1 MAAFDTNVIVRVLVG
16 DDPAQTRKAE
26 RAFSSHAAGEGVFVS
41 LIVLAEVSWVLGATY
56 DWERAAIHEH
66 LSRLIRTAGVVV
78 EELEL
83 VQAAL
88 DAYASGK
95 AGLSDYLILGKA
107 RTGPGGTL
115 VTFDKKLAREG
126 DVTLLGSWSQPK

>member
-1 MAAFDTNVIVRVLVG
+1 MAAFDTNVLVRILVG

-26 RAFSSHAAGEGVFVS
+26 QAFSSHAAGEGVFVS
-41 LIVLAEVSWVLGATY
+41 LIVLAEVSWVLAATY
-56 DWERAAIHEH
+56 EWDRATIHTH
-66 LSRLIRTAGVVV
+66 LSRLVRTEGVVV

-88 DAYASGK
+88 DAYANGK

-107 RTGPGGTL
+107 RTGPGGSL
-115 VTFDKKLAREG
+115 VTFDKKLARQE
-126 DVTLLGSWSQPK
+126 DVTLL

>member
-16 DDPAQTRKAE
+16 DDPAQTKKAE

-41 LIVLAEVSWVLGATY
+41 LVVLAEVAWVLASAYEWDRPT
-56 DWERAAIHEH
+56 IHARVSQ
-66 LSRLIRTAGVVV
+66 LVRTKGVVV

-88 DAYASGK
+88 DEYRDGK
-95 AGLSDYLILGKA
+95 AGLAEFLILGKA
-107 RTGPGGTL
+107 RTGVGRRL
-115 VTFDKKLAREG
+115 VTFDRKLERED
-126 DVTLLGSWSQPK
+126 DVTLL

>member
-26 RAFSSHAAGEGVFVS
+26 RAFSSHAADDGVFVS
-41 LIVLAEVSWVLGATY
+41 LVVLAEVSWVLTAAYEWDRAT
-56 DWERAAIHEH
+56 IHAQV
-66 LSRLIRTAGVVV
+66 SRLVRTKGVVV

-88 DAYASGK
+88 DEYASGK
-95 AGLSDYLILGKA
+95 AGLADSLILGKA
-107 RTGPGGTL
+107 RRGPGGVL
-115 VTFDKKLAREG
+115 VTFDKKLARYR
-126 DVTLLGSWSQPK
+126 DVALL

>member
-26 RAFSSHAAGEGVFVS
+26 RAFVSHAAGEGVFIS
-41 LIVLAEVSWVLGATY
+41 LVVLAEVSWVLSAAY
-56 DWERAAIHEH
+56 DWDRATIHAQISR
-66 LSRLIRTAGVVV
+66 LSRTQGVVL

-88 DAYASGK
+88 DDYGGGNAELA
-95 AGLSDYLILGKA
+95 DYLILGKA
-107 RTGPGGTL
+107 RSAPGGAL
-115 VTFDKKLAREG
+115 ITFDRTLARSR
-126 DVTLLGSWSQPK
+126 DVSLL

>member
-26 RAFSSHAAGEGVFVS
+26 RAFASHAAAEGVFVS
-41 LIVLAEVSWVLGATY
+41 LIVLAEVFWVLNAAYEWDRAT
-56 DWERAAIHEH
+56 IHAQV
-66 LSRLIRTAGVVV
+66 SRLVRTKGVVI

-88 DAYASGK
+88 DEFSSGK
-95 AGLSDYLILGKA
+95 AGLADYLILGKA
-107 RTGPGGTL
+107 RTCPGGAL
-115 VTFDKKLAREG
+115 VTFDRKLARDD
-126 DVTLLGSWSQPK
+126 DVTLL